1 MVHTLPEYAKTF
13 DAADKRRAIIEL
25 FPEMVDFMSDLP
37 FMTAAGGVYRYQTEG
52 ELPDNMGF
60 RAINELPNEGH
71 GLLNDAVEQTFP
83 IAGNIDVDRVLLN
96 RYGAARK
103 TIDEKMSLKKKAKVW
118 ADTFIGG
125 DNQSAPRE
133 FTGLKARL
141 RAVNGSTDGSNYMS
155 RVLANSTASGG
166 GPLSLAQLDRAI
178 GLVEDPTAIIM
189 PKAIK
194 DRFAAAQRDTQIGGF
209 ISLDKDE
216 MGRQITRYGNLP
228 IYSGYGVTKFGEFLP
243 FNEVATGGG
252 AAVTSSIYIVRFGE
266 DGVTALETSPMEV
279 TDFGLLE
286 NGVHHRVNIEH
297 DVGMGIFDPF
307 AALRMPSITNA
318 PIVK

>member
-1 MVHTLPEYAKTF
+1 MVHTLTEYAKTF
-13 DAADKRRAIIEL
+13 DAGDKRRAIIEL
-25 FPEMVDFMSDLP
+25 FPEMVDFMGDLP
-37 FMTAAGGVYRYQTEG
+37 FMTAPGGVYRYQTEG

-60 RAINELPNEGH
+60 RAINELPSEGH
-71 GLLNDAVEQTFP
+71 GLINDAVEQTFP

-96 RYGAARK
+96 RYGAGRK

-118 ADTFIGG
+118 ADTFIDG

-141 RAVNGSTDGSNYMS
+141 KAVAASTDGTNYLS
-155 RVLANSTASGG
+155 RLLANAAASGG

-178 GLVEDPTAIIM
+178 GLVEAPTAIIM

-194 DRFAAAQRDTQIGGF
+194 DRFAAAQRDTTIGGF
-209 ISLDKDE
+209 ITLDKDE
-216 MGRQITRYGNLP
+216 MGRQIMRYGNLP
-228 IYSGYGVTKFGEFLP
+228 IYCGYGITKFGEFLP
-243 FNEVATGGG
+243 FNEVAAGGG
-252 AAVTSSIYIVRFGE
+252 SASTSSIYVVRFGE

-279 TDFGLLE
+279 TDMGLLE

-297 DVGMGIFDPF
+297 DVGLGVFDPF
-307 AALRMPSITNA
+307 SAIRQSSVTNA
-318 PIVK
+318 PIIK

>member
-13 DAADKRRAIIEL
+13 DEADKRRAIIEL
-25 FPEMVDFMSDLP
+25 FPEMVDFMGALP
-37 FMTAAGGVYRYQTEG
+37 FMTASGGVYRYQTEG

-60 RAINELPNEGH
+60 RAINELPSEGH

-96 RYGAARK
+96 RYGASRK

-118 ADTFIGG
+118 ADTFIDG

-133 FTGLKARL
+133 FTGLKPRL
-141 RAVNGSTDGSNYMS
+141 RAVGGSTDGTNYMS
-155 RVLANSTASGG
+155 RILANSAASGG
-166 GPLSLAQLDRAI
+166 GAMSLAQLDRAI
-178 GLVEDPTAIIM
+178 GLVEEPTAIIM

-194 DRFAAAQRDTQIGGF
+194 DRFAAAQRDTSIGGF
-209 ISLDKDE
+209 ITLDKDE
-216 MGRQITRYGNLP
+216 MGRTITRYGNLP
-228 IYSGYGVTKFGEFLP
+228 IYCGYGITKFGEFLP
-243 FNEVATGGG
+243 FDEVATGGG
-252 AAVTSSIYIVRFGE
+252 AAVTSSVYILRFGE

-307 AALRMPSITNA
+307 SAIRMTSVTNA